1 MDSFQLLARR
11 WGRKNRKIKRE
22 KMHLSQ
28 LCWIFLSHCRTCC
41 KKSSLLQL
49 HSNPYVQKVIPK
61 KVPALGVPLI
71 FGAVGFILGHVI
83 FVQGFTDKRMN
94 ELKSNTTLPLWRDKK
109 NVVNLNRVFFHLD
122 ESKNNSPDLL
132 YHGL

>member
-1 MDSFQLLARR
+1 
-11 WGRKNRKIKRE
+11 
-22 KMHLSQ
+22 
-28 LCWIFLSHCRTCC
+28 
-41 KKSSLLQL
+41 LQL